1 MKYKDLKEE
10 LTCRK
15 IKKPNPF
22 IAAIVYFCLKLVA
35 RKNKATFIYEYDREA
50 LKNKPAIL
58 LAGHS
63 SRPEF
68 IYVLAGY
75 GRRDI
80 HVICGYQNMC
90 QKYIYPILLRL
101 GVIAKYLY
109 QPDLNSAKQML
120 RVVRE
125 GRGLVLFPEG
135 LQSTTGSSHPINP
148 ATVDLLRVCKLPV
161 ILCTSEGAY
170 LSKNRYSR
178 DKKKGKMTFRYQM
191 LFTEEEVKTLSK
203 EELYQ
208 RLLEKFAY
216 NDFEAN
222 RRNRVPFKGKLPNI
236 AGLDNIIYRCPQC
249 QKEFD
254 MEVVGEEM
262 VCHACGLTV
271 GMNEY
276 YDLIPIKG
284 NLPFQD
290 IDQWF
295 KWQRRVLHKEVVEN
309 PDFSMETA
317 TDLYTISDH
326 SLKWKRNNHV
336 FLGKGKVKMNR
347 QELVVTGESGEV
359 LLHCDMKAIYSLT
372 FALDGEMEFYYHNE
386 YYVLSPTEHPKQR
399 IKWTIASEEIHNL
412 GDPEWARVSED
423 AYHYDA

>member
-22 IAAIVYFCLKLVA
+22 LAWIVYVCL
-35 RKNKATFIYEYDREA
+35 RFISIKNRAKFIYEYDKKAFR
-50 LKNKPAIL
+50 KKPVIL
-58 LAGHS
+58 LAGHA

-68 IYVLAGY
+68 IYALSGF

-135 LQSTTGSSHPINP
+135 IQSTSGSNHPINP

-161 ILCTSEGAY
+161 LLCTSEGAY
-170 LSKNRYSR
+170 LTKNRYSK
-178 DKKKGKMTFRYQM
+178 DKKKGKMTFRYQV

-203 EELYQ
+203 EELYH

-222 RRNRVPFKGKLPNI
+222 RRNRVKFKGKTPNI
-236 AGLDNIIYRCPQC
+236 EGLDNIIYRCPVC
-249 QKEFD
+249 QKEFQ

-262 VCHACGLTV
+262 TCHACGFTV
-271 GMNEY
+271 KMNEY
-276 YDLIPIKG
+276 YDLLPVKG
-284 NLPFQD
+284 ELPFED
-290 IDQWF
+290 IDQWY
-295 KWQRRVLHKEVVEN
+295 KWQRRVLHKEVQN
-309 PDFSMETA
+309 PDFALEMK

-326 SLKWKRNNHV
+326 SLKWKRNNYV
-336 FLGKGKVKMNR
+336 YLGKGSVRMDLHTLEVR
-347 QELVVTGESGEV
+347 DEQGEV
-359 LLHCDMKAIYSLT
+359 LLHCDMKAVYSLT
-372 FALDGEMEFYYHNE
+372 FTMAGELEFYYHNE
-386 YYVLSPTEHPKQR
+386 YYVLCPTENPKQR